1 MPHTTAI
8 DIRDVERTPVL
19 NLGGLEDIAVMKT
32 EEEQHDRSERWS
44 VLAIASLTVGV
55 LSIVLVLFSRVSIYA
70 FAIHVGFSV
79 AAIVVG
85 LFGMKRT
92 RALGLHGYNL
102 AYAGMLCGATS
113 LVFSLSHAIVRVL
126 FTPGGGGRLQ

>member
-8 DIRDVERTPVL
+8 DIRDVERAPVL

-44 VLAIASLTVGV
+44 ALAIASLTVGV
-55 LSIVLVLFSRVSIYA
+55 LSFLLVLFSRVNIYA
-70 FAIHVGFSV
+70 FAIHVSFSV
-79 AAIVVG
+79 VAIVMG

-102 AYAGMLCGATS
+102 AYAGMLCGANS
-113 LVFSLSHAIVRVL
+113 LVFSLVHEFVGVL
-126 FTPGGGGRLQ
+126 LTPGGGGRLQ